1 MRLPDL
7 SRLRL
12 EPRAGAEG
20 VEEDEDA
27 TGAFM
32 GQIYPR
38 YIDCSESRT
47 KSVRT
52 QAWERFQAMAKHNA
66 RMLAREEQDDE
77 LEREIR
83 RRDGGRDDDERRRD
97 RDRRDRDRR
106 VERDVDDPTYDYE
119 DLEDAPLGRRDTFP
133 ARFRQPRAPVERH
146 LQDLQYAR
154 SDDGESIC
162 MLCSTEL
169 AAGFA
174 KDDSED
180 AKIQLAMWDA
190 EINTEMAY
198 SPYPHLRDARGRP
211 WRLANRDRPRVPV
224 TDPRLRIPVP
234 EEWKDGEACIEIT
247 NPPNYPLGNAPNPCT
262 LPGPLICYHKACILI
277 AMKKHYDAAKGYPD
291 NMPPPSPAA
300 TNWPAFLLEARAA
313 LGREPSFGPPDHPD
327 RIDWLFGPRE
337 NGRWNYFRRPRPD
350 EDTTAALVAAAD
362 EAAAQRRRAEG
373 RGLGAGYRAA
383 REALNREAPGQV
395 VAPAAAQQSPRE
407 RLQLALLLRGPLAP
421 VFRDQPWG
429 QELDISTL
437 RCVRLNEAFPE
448 CRLLRALDSQI
459 VPGSGFGTIV
469 YSRRDSARVQRRDM
483 ADDDSPF
490 DSSRTLHPHWSY
502 SEQFKWLLDRTN
514 EPRTDLGWKLSTL
527 VNGTRLADRSSTNID
542 HPSARTADGPDM
554 VACRRAAS
562 FRFYLNDVAFAP
574 TSDNAPEPR
583 FGVGALRVTV
593 GFPVKLHTVEFN
605 SDNSAIPSASEAAT
619 VDRATRRGGR
629 VVGANGERQD
639 DTAFRGPDFDVY
651 IRPGHMVWAD
661 SSDARPDG
669 TAFTTKDTSMFRSD
683 NPAWRNIDDALG
695 PTSRLPRSLAGMT
708 MPGTRYTVYDNHPD
722 DPGGCRSVSTN
733 ENMTPEDAD
742 TVAEK
747 WLQLNGTEF
756 PDHGPAVA
764 GFEKNAFR
772 TGIKMTIR
780 GVSFENYAA
789 TYGSPEWPRG
799 GHHAR
804 LNRDVYDY
812 ARLCIGRVM
821 QTQSARRICVLDAV
835 AAHLAVNAS
844 APPVD
849 VKMHAWSDPSMT
861 YFSTPGAARGEAA
874 GLSDGRAHASLTVY
888 YVRK

>member
-12 EPRAGAEG
+12 EPRAGALGALGADG
-20 VEEDEDA
+20 VEADDEDA
-27 TGAFM
+27 TGAFAA
-32 GQIYPR
+32 QIDPIN
-38 YIDCSESRT
+38 IDCSAKRRM
-47 KSVRT
+47 SVRT
-52 QAWERFQAMAKHNA
+52 QVWKRFKRMEAKNA
-66 RMLAREEQDDE
+66 LLAAQE
-77 LEREIR
+77 EREADNR
-83 RRDGGRDDDERRRD
+83 RRLQSERDGGGAPAGLDRERSKEDFEETEPLHMRCRRN
-97 RDRRDRDRR
+97 RWRQGM
-106 VERDVDDPTYDYE
+106 TY
-119 DLEDAPLGRRDTFP
+119 TN
-133 ARFRQPRAPVERH
+133 
-146 LQDLQYAR
+146 
-154 SDDGESIC
+154 SDDGTSIC
-162 MLCSTEL
+162 LLCCTEI

-180 AKIQLAMWDA
+180 AKIQLATWDA

-198 SPYPHLRDARGRP
+198 SPYPHLRDDRGRP
-211 WRLANRDRPRVPV
+211 WRLANRSSPRVPV
-224 TDPRLRIPVP
+224 ADPRLRIPVP
-234 EEWKDGEACIEIT
+234 EEWKDGETCVEIT
-247 NPPNYPLGNAPNPCT
+247 NAPIRPPGASDSEQVACT
-262 LPGPLICYHKACILI
+262 PRGPLICYHKACILI

-300 TNWPAFLLEARAA
+300 TAWPAFLASARAA
-313 LGREPSFGPPDHPD
+313 LGREPSFGPPDRPD
-327 RIDWLFGPRE
+327 RIDWLFRPPE
-337 NGRWNYFRRPRPD
+337 NGRWNYFLRPRPD

-362 EAAAQRRRAEG
+362 ELAAQRRRAEG
-373 RGLGAGYRAA
+373 RGLGAGSRAA
-383 REALNREAPGQV
+383 RDALNREAPGQV
-395 VAPAAAQQSPRE
+395 VAPAAARGGPRE
-407 RLQLALLLRGPLAP
+407 RLQLALLMRGPLAP
-421 VFRDQPWG
+421 VFRDTSWG

-448 CRLLRALDSQI
+448 CRRLRALDSQI

-490 DSSRTLHPHWSY
+490 DSSRALHPHWSY
-502 SEQFKWLLDRTN
+502 SEQFKWLLDPTN
-514 EPRTDLGWKLSTL
+514 EPRTDMQWKLSTL
-527 VNGTRLADRSSTNID
+527 VDGTRLADRTGFTTTTSID
-542 HPSARTADGPDM
+542 HPFARAAHGPDR

-593 GFPVKLHTVEFN
+593 GFPVKLHAVAFN
-605 SDNSAIPSASEAAT
+605 GDNSAIPSASEAAT

-629 VVGANGERQD
+629 VVGENGERQD

-669 TAFTTKDTSMFRSD
+669 TAFTTKDSSMFRSD

-756 PDHGPAVA
+756 RDHGGPAVA
-764 GFEKNAFR
+764 DFEKNAFR

-780 GVSFENYAA
+780 GVSFENYQA

-804 LNRDVYDY
+804 LNSDVYDY

-861 YFSTPGAARGEAA
+861 YFSTPGAARSEAA